1 MNSEVFNPDL
11 QDIKMKNNRLEWAEA
26 KRLRLIALIEQM
38 PDLIKKEDII
48 KLIKREL

>member
-1 MNSEVFNPDL
+1 MNSEIPSDL
-11 QDIKMKNNRLEWAEA
+11 QDIKMKNDRLNWSET

-48 KLIKREL
+48 NLIKREL